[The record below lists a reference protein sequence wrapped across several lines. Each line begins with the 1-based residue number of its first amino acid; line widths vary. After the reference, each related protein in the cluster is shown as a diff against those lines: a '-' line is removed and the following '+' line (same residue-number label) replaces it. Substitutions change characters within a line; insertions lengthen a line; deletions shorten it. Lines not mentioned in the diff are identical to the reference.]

1 MPPNNVTKM
10 REVLICISA
19 GMMSMMQVLG
29 LNALCFKV
37 QTYIILCREILG
49 VWQWSHL
56 NPFTSLLG
64 LDQQHSPVFS
74 PPEGD
79 DKNVVNMLRA
89 LADLSGEEE
98 KSCKGSI

>member
-1 MPPNNVTKM
+1 M
-10 REVLICISA
+10 REVLSCISA

-29 LNALCFKV
+29 LNAFCFKV

-56 NPFTSLLG
+56 NPFTPLLG
-64 LDQQHSPVFS
+64 LDQQYSPVFS

-98 KSCKGSI
+98 RSCKGSI